1 MTEPTRAADM
11 FGQTAAN
18 RFLGARLVSRTA
30 DRVEVRMIA
39 RPEMA
44 QEYGVVQGGILTALA
59 DTAAVYLL
67 IPEAMDRGHVHGIDL
82 KMNFL
87 RPAHADGSDMVAVAS
102 PVKLGRTIAVC
113 SVDITQGDRH
123 VAHATFTYLVDA

>member
-1 MTEPTRAADM
+1 M
-11 FGQTAAN
+11 FARTAAN
-18 RFLGARLVSRTA
+18 RFLGTRLVSRA
-30 DRVEVRMIA
+30 PDRVEVRMNA

-44 QEYGVVQGGILTALA
+44 QEYGVVQGGILSGLA

-67 IPEAMDRGHVHGIDL
+67 IPDAMERGRVHGVEL

-87 RPAHADGSDMVAVAS
+87 RPALADGSDLVAVAA

-123 VAHATFTYLVDA
+123 VAQGTFTYLIDA